1 MLGFDVEWVT
11 VNNDRRK
18 IALIQ
23 LCSSNGLCALIRV
36 CKFSKIPLELRMLLE
51 DPEIIK
57 AGVTPISDA
66 KYLMQ
71 DYSIQPNGT
80 FDLRF
85 LAVLA
90 KQKAQGL
97 GSLSKA
103 VIGIELDKD
112 WRVRC
117 SDWEIDEL
125 SLRQI
130 DYASKDAYVAI
141 EIFRKLYNEVRPGLM
156 SPGEIR
162 RFCDG
167 YTDITFKN
175 KMDQMNLDMPNNGNS
190 GSSSKKMLKN
200 RDE

>member
-1 MLGFDVEWVT
+1 LNDDLPVLGFDVEWVT

-23 LCSSNGLCALIRV
+23 LCSSLGLCALIRV
-36 CKFSKIPLELRMLLE
+36 NKLQKIPLELRMLLE

-71 DYSIQPNGT
+71 DYAIQMNGT

-85 LAVLA
+85 LAMMS
-90 KQKAQGL
+90 QYKAQGL

-112 WRVRC
+112 W
-117 SDWEIDEL
+117 
-125 SLRQI
+125 
-130 DYASKDAYVAI
+130 
-141 EIFRKLYNEVRPGLM
+141 
-156 SPGEIR
+156 
-162 RFCDG
+162 
-167 YTDITFKN
+167 
-175 KMDQMNLDMPNNGNS
+175 
-190 GSSSKKMLKN
+190 
-200 RDE
+200 